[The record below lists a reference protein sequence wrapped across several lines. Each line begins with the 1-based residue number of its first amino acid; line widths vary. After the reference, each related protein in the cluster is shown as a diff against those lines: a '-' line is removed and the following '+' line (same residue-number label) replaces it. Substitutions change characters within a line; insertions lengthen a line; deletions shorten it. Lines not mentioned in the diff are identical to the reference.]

1 MVQPMLGHMNGDRG
15 QLGDLVA
22 GRLAERATLGR
33 SEAVAAP
40 AALRP
45 VVDDLIHRL
54 DRGQMAPMA
63 FMARLAAPFVTGRP
77 GLLARGCLRR
87 ILAGW

>member
-1 MVQPMLGHMNGDRG
+1 MVEAMLAHKDGDRG
-15 QLGDLVA
+15 QLGHLVA
-22 GRLAERATLGR
+22 GRPAVRATLSG

-40 AALRP
+40 AAGGP

-63 FMARLAAPFVTGRP
+63 FMTRLAAPCATGRP
-77 GLLARGCLRR
+77 GLPARGCLRR
-87 ILAGW
+87 IVAGW